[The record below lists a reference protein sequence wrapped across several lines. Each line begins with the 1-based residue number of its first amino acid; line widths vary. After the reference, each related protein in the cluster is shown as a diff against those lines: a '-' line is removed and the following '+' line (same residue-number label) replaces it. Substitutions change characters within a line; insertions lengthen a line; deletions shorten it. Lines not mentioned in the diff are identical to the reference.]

1 MVVQP
6 GTLQAGIVQLEPQG
20 LHQMQTAAGI
30 GAQPDDISRVWRYL
44 WLIQYNVEQVI
55 PPGDPMSDPR
65 LTVDFCGMTFQTPLV
80 LLSGCVGFG
89 EEYTRIEGFSNRDA
103 GAVCLKGT
111 TGSARPGNPPHRV
124 YETPGGMLNA
134 IGLQN
139 PGVDRVISD
148 ILPKLDFE
156 ETRFI
161 ANVSG
166 STLEEYEEVTR
177 KFDNSPIDAIEI
189 NISCPNVKEGGVAF
203 GNDPE
208 MSARVVEICRKV
220 TDKPLITKLSPN
232 QTDIAH
238 NAKRCIEAGTDAF
251 AVINTLMGMAI
262 DIESRSPVIGNN
274 QGGLSG
280 PAIKPVAL
288 LKVHQVYQVAREHGI
303 PIIGQGG
310 VNGPE
315 DAIEFLIAGA
325 SAVGV
330 GTALFYDPLICNR
343 INKGIIDYLD
353 RHGLASVE
361 QLTGSLRLNITV
373 PSKCGC

>member
-1 MVVQP
+1 MANNP
-6 GTLQAGIVQLEPQG
+6 LQTE
-20 LHQMQTAAGI
+20 
-30 GAQPDDISRVWRYL
+30 
-44 WLIQYNVEQVI
+44 
-55 PPGDPMSDPR
+55 
-65 LTVDFCGMTFQTPLV
+65 FCGLELASPIV

-89 EEYTRIEGFSNRDA
+89 EEYTRVEGYSNADV

-111 TGSARPGNPPHRV
+111 TGQARLGNPPHRV
-124 YETPGGMLNA
+124 YETPDGMLNA

-139 PGVDRVISD
+139 PGVDRVVND
-148 ILPKLDFE
+148 VLAGLDFA

-166 STLEEYEEVTR
+166 STIEEYEYVTKR
-177 KFDNSPIDAIEI
+177 FDDSDIDAIEI

-208 MSARVVEICRKV
+208 MSARVVAACRKY

-232 QTDIAH
+232 QTNIQE
-238 NAKRCIEAGTDAF
+238 NARLCIEAGTDAF

-262 DIESRSPVIGNN
+262 DAETRKPIIGNV

-280 PAIKPVAL
+280 PAIKPIAL
-288 LKVHQVYQVAREHGI
+288 LKVRQVYEVAKEHNV

-310 VNGPE
+310 ITTAT

-325 SAVGV
+325 ATVGI
-330 GTALFYDPLICNR
+330 GTALFYDPLVCKK
-343 INKGIIDYLD
+343 INAGILDYLE
-353 RHGLASVE
+353 RHEFSSVADLVGTL
-361 QLTGSLRLNITV
+361 QT
-373 PSKCGC
+373 